1 MGPWRGLRAVPT
13 ASANVDMLG
22 VRLHDSG
29 PVGRTFAPKILVR
42 WVCSANYCNKTRF
55 ENTVCT
61 RKLRH
66 IDMPRKTGAR
76 NAAPK
81 KKVGGAA
88 ESTAP
93 VGDSGGNSEVCSPT
107 AAGSSSTF
115 VSPYQDSAAS
125 PISEKGVQRQPSRRG
140 LQACLEGSSSGQ
152 FPAHPPTY
160 AHMSTGRAVVRK
172 KIPIIQDKEE
182 SVGGKRAPPDPLKAP
197 AAAARN
203 AVSAG
208 SLRASALSAT
218 TTADDQQTQDADGQA
233 AAPQLRFQVRTDYV
247 AWQRW
252 FSVRCMQPF
261 VVCVRI
267 VCAND

>member
-1 MGPWRGLRAVPT
+1 
-13 ASANVDMLG
+13 
-22 VRLHDSG
+22 
-29 PVGRTFAPKILVR
+29 
-42 WVCSANYCNKTRF
+42 
-55 ENTVCT
+55 
-61 RKLRH
+61 
-66 IDMPRKTGAR
+66 MPRKTGAKKT
-76 NAAPK
+76 APRQ
-81 KKVGGAA
+81 KVGGAA

-93 VGDSGGNSEVCSPT
+93 VGDSGGNSEVCSPR

-115 VSPYQDSAAS
+115 VSPYQDSVAS
-125 PISEKGVQRQPSRRG
+125 PISEKGVLRQPARRG

-160 AHMSTGRAVVRK
+160 AHMSTGRAAVRK

-208 SLRASALSAT
+208 SLRASALSVT

-233 AAPQLRFQVRTDYV
+233 AAPQMRFQVRTGNV
-247 AWQRW
+247 TWKQW
-252 FSVRCMQPF
+252 FCVRCMQPF
-261 VVCVRI
+261 VVCIGI
-267 VCAND
+267 VCEND